1 MIVNSEEREV
11 ITIWPSELFTNLAFC
26 NFNVPSFLTCT
37 LLSAEARDA
46 APPMWKVRMV
56 SCVPGS
62 PIDCAATT
70 PIASPW
76 LIMWPRAKSRP

>member
-1 MIVNSEEREV
+1 MIVNSDEREV
-11 ITIWPSELFTNLAFC
+11 ITRCFSELVTYLAFC
-26 NFNVPSFLTCT
+26 NFKVPVFLTCT
-37 LLSAEARDA
+37 LLSAVARDA
-46 APPMWKVRMV
+46 APPIWNVRMV

-76 LIMWPRAKSRP
+76 LIIWPRAKSRP